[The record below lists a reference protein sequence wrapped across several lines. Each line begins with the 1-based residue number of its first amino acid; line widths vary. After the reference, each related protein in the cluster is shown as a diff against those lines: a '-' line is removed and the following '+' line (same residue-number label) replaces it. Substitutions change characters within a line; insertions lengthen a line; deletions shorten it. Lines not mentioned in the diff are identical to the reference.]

1 MPTDE
6 RFARLSASF
15 SGGEARQA
23 REQQKVLQELER
35 QAQRDALAN
44 GGLLLSL
51 FQALP
56 AAAIASERAEHE
68 RIVGRYGKDHPRA
81 QALEESLDRLERT
94 EARAALGRM
103 RAARAMQT
111 AQLPGAALQ
120 GFVTDAAGEPLRGVT
135 VRVEAS
141 RLSAPLSAR
150 TAADG
155 YFRIEL
161 PPAEAAPAREQE
173 EERELAQ
180 VVVLDANGHRVHE
193 DPMPL
198 SLRAGSAYRE
208 YTVEAEA
215 GAPPRKPQRRGRGR

>member
-44 GGLLLSL
+44 GGLLLAL

-56 AAAIASERAEHE
+56 AAALASERAEHE

-81 QALEESLDRLERT
+81 QALEASLDRLERT

-111 AQLPGAALQ
+111 AQMQGAALQ
-120 GFVTDAAGEPLRGVT
+120 GFVIDAAGEPLRGMT
-135 VRVEAS
+135 VSVEAA
-141 RLSAPLSAR
+141 RMPAPLSAR

-161 PPAEAAPAREQE
+161 PPAEAAPARERE

-180 VVVLDANGHRVHE
+180 VVVLDANGRRVHE

-198 SLRAGSAYRE
+198 SLRAGGAYRE
-208 YTVEAEA
+208 YTVEPEA
-215 GAPPRKPQRRGRGR
+215 GAPPRRPPRRGRGR